1 MHFTPGFTN
10 TNFAYITQHRVTS
23 ASSSGL
29 LDFMVNFHCVW
40 SISGL
45 LIVYQ
50 DGDYLYLGQYNQ
62 TICWSQ
68 IVMIPP
74 LRRKHWHGKTQYIPG
89 KKVLVRSCQWK
100 IYYCY
105 GDHKRVLKGHQI
117 ELKMLGHCIKYWPS
131 KLLQPYFWYFC
142 TNCIICNFKLVQ
154 CYLLCRYNARV
165 VKMVERT
172 VLMTL
177 KTDIAKFEDRSIIT
191 FVKPTNAAQLKL
203 ATNPHLLLPSPQSC
217 VSLVLQKYA
226 HRNMLNML

>member
-1 MHFTPGFTN
+1 MF
-10 TNFAYITQHRVTS
+10 
-23 ASSSGL
+23 
-29 LDFMVNFHCVW
+29 C
-40 SISGL
+40 
-45 LIVYQ
+45 
-50 DGDYLYLGQYNQ
+50 
-62 TICWSQ
+62 
-68 IVMIPP
+68 
-74 LRRKHWHGKTQYIPG
+74 
-89 KKVLVRSCQWK
+89 
-100 IYYCY
+100 
-105 GDHKRVLKGHQI
+105 HK
-117 ELKMLGHCIKYWPS
+117 IKYWPS

-217 VSLVLQKYA
+217 ISQVLQKYA
-226 HRNMLNML
+226 YRNILDMFWHAQWLNYKVRSNGREGRLMHKFCCLGDYCLLDFIRSADLI